1 MKLIGSV
8 TEAKIRE
15 ALIYSACYILNNV
28 VVLTFLEGMFG
39 PISSAYV
46 LSHTP
51 DQGEDFY
58 VVLVNGSVVVNFEL
72 SRSCEDAKPENF
84 VSMEVEQYRKTLR
97 GRNSLLKLAIAME
110 LAAEK

>member
-15 ALIYSACYILNNV
+15 TLIYSACYILNNV
-28 VVLTFLEGMFG
+28 VILTFLEGMFG

-58 VVLVNGSVVVNFEL
+58 VVLVNGSIVVSFEL

-84 VSMEVEQYRKTLR
+84 VAIEVEQYRKTLR
-97 GRNSLLKLAIAME
+97 GRHSQLKLAIAME
-110 LAAEK
+110 LVTEN